1 MVVGIIRATM
11 PCMGRGVVL
20 ETSYSG
26 AVSLSAGILRKKINR
41 SQGKFHV
48 AVRHFI
54 MRKYERKLKRTE
66 GTFLA
71 HPPSDGLDS
80 RQFPADTH

>member
-20 ETSYSG
+20 DVG
-26 AVSLSAGILRKKINR
+26 VWALSAGILRKKINR

-54 MRKYERKLKRTE
+54 MRKYEWKLKRPAA
-66 GTFLA
+66 TFLA
-71 HPPSDGLDS
+71 HPPSGWLDS
-80 RQFPADTH
+80 RQFPANTH